1 MNAKYPKN
9 PKYASLIASF
19 AAVSTVSVLAA
30 SEQAAQSHDAPEA
43 PKSATPAA
51 SAKAAPAKTT
61 ASVAA
66 KISLPAPQIKA
77 SNDGAAK
84 IAYRSPA
91 FDRFVGDS
99 YREAGL
105 TQAQAK
111 GWYAWMDG
119 AYKQSGVRY
128 AGKEKLTALAPLMDS
143 ISHDYAKAQSPE
155 QKTQME
161 LKTGAFLHK
170 MIKKSIPKFSLDRGF
185 EFAQAMQKGE
195 RQCYLQSI
203 LVSGLMQRA
212 GMSAG
217 VVMVSKSDKGE
228 ETNNGHCVALV
239 KLSDG
244 RDVLVDVSHPAPFV
258 GQQGLMVA
266 DAKTGAYQY
275 VSPIYDAHE
284 IITGYHTQA
293 GGASVPLSHV
303 GGLGYDYLVS
313 QFDYYRGER
322 APGGFVASPKTPE
335 GLSASAKY
343 LEKSVKECP
352 QNPLAQYVLGRV
364 YLRQNNEAAAKT
376 QIATAYRLYEKAG
389 WVPQGAKDA
398 LALVK
403 ETPQTLSMR

>member
-19 AAVSTVSVLAA
+19 AAVSTVTVLAA
-30 SEQAAQSHDAPEA
+30 SEQAAQSHDTPEA
-43 PKSATPAA
+43 PKATTPAQT
-51 SAKAAPAKTT
+51 APAKT
-61 ASVAA
+61 AAPA
-66 KISLPAPQIKA
+66 KISLPAPQAAKA
-77 SNDGAAK
+77 NNDGVAK

-99 YREAGL
+99 YREARL

-119 AYKQSGVRY
+119 AYKKSGVRY
-128 AGKEKLTALAPLMDS
+128 AGKEKITTLAPLMDS
-143 ISHDYAKAQSPE
+143 ISHDYAKAKTPE
-155 QKTQME
+155 QKTQIE
-161 LKTGAFLHK
+161 LKTGTFVHM

-212 GMSAG
+212 GMKAG
-217 VVMVSKSDKGE
+217 VVMVSKSEKGE

-266 DAKTGAYQY
+266 DAQTGEFQY

-293 GGASVPLSHV
+293 GGASVPLSKV
-303 GGLGYDYLVS
+303 QGLAYSYLVS

-322 APGGFVASPKTPE
+322 AAGGFVAAQKTPE
-335 GLSASAKY
+335 GLAASARY
-343 LEKSVKECP
+343 LEKSIKACP
-352 QNPLAQYVLGRV
+352 ENPLAQYVLGRV
-364 YLRQNNEAAAKT
+364 YLRQGKEAEAKA
-376 QIATAYRLYEKAG
+376 QIVTAYRMYEKAG
-389 WVPQGAKDA
+389 WVPQGEKDA